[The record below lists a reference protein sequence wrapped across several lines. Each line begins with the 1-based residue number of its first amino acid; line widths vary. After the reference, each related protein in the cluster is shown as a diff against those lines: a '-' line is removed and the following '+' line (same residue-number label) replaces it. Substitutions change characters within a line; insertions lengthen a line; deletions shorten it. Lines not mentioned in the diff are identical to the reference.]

1 MTPDTIRTARRVL
14 AAAGLFAALA
24 CRGGDTQGGAAAGE
38 GTGAASRAAALPA
51 RFALGKPADSASL
64 AAINI
69 DANPAG
75 AGLPAGQGSWATGK
89 PLYAAKCSMC
99 HGVNGEGG
107 GAGFYPTLIGAQ
119 PRDSFP
125 FAHDVKIP
133 HTIGNY
139 WPYATT
145 VYDYIHRAMPYTA
158 PGSLKPDEVY
168 SIVAYLLAENQVIP
182 RDAVMNATTLPKV
195 KMPAHD
201 HFVPDD
207 RHGGPTF
214 R

>member
-1 MTPDTIRTARRVL
+1 MLQMMTPGTRR
-14 AAAGLFAALA
+14 ALA
-24 CRGGDTQGGAAAGE
+24 IGCALVAIGCAGDEKNSQGDN
-38 GTGAASRAAALPA
+38 TGAGDGSSRAAALPA
-51 RFALGKPADSASL
+51 RFNLGRAADPAQL
-64 AAINI
+64 AMIDI

-75 AGLPAGQGSWATGK
+75 VGLPPGHGSWAEGK
-89 PLYAAKCSMC
+89 AVYAGKCAMC
-99 HGVNGEGG
+99 HGVNGEG
-107 GAGFYPTLIGAQ
+107 AGPFPKLIGAE

-145 VYDYIHRAMPYTA
+145 VYDYIHRAMPFNA

-168 SIVAYLLAENQVIP
+168 SVVAYLLAENQVIA
-182 RDAVMNATTLPKV
+182 RDAVMDATTLPKV

-201 HFVPDD
+201 HFVLDN
-207 RHGGPTF
+207 RRGGPTF

>member
-1 MTPDTIRTARRVL
+1 MLQMMTPGTRR
-14 AAAGLFAALA
+14 ALA
-24 CRGGDTQGGAAAGE
+24 VACALVAIGCAGDGKNSQGDNAGAGD
-38 GTGAASRAAALPA
+38 GSSRATALPA
-51 RFALGKPADSASL
+51 RFNLGRAADPARVAMID
-64 AAINI
+64 I
-69 DANPAG
+69 DANPTG
-75 AGLPAGQGSWATGK
+75 VGLPLGHGSWAEGK
-89 PLYAAKCSMC
+89 TVYAGKCAMC
-99 HGVNGEGG
+99 HGVNGEG
-107 GAGFYPTLIGAQ
+107 AGPFPKLIGAE

-145 VYDYIHRAMPYTA
+145 VYDYIHRAMPFNA

-168 SIVAYLLAENQVIP
+168 AVVAYLLAENQVIA
-182 RDAVMNATTLPKV
+182 REAVMDARTLPKV

-201 HFVPDD
+201 HFVLDN
-207 RHGGPTF
+207 RRGGPTF